1 MEQGYISIHR
11 KIAENPIWKKKP
23 FSYGQAWIDLIL
35 VANHKDN
42 KIIFNGEIITVA
54 RGSFIT
60 SQEKLKKK
68 WGWKRNYFD
77 NFISIL
83 KSNEMILAQ
92 NRANQGTYVTICN
105 YESYQNAQQTKGQT
119 EGHTV
124 NKRSTNGGAINNN
137 DNNENNE
144 NNENNTFKIGKQTQK
159 FKAEILSFK
168 ANYPDKLLEAFF
180 EFWSEPNGSRTK
192 MRYQMQKTWDLG
204 RRLKRWANNDK
215 NFKNQKEVDI
225 YQGIK
230 TV

>member
-1 MEQGYISIHR
+1 MPNRVIREGFLDSD
-11 KIAENPIWKKKP
+11 PINALSEEAQN
-23 FSYGQAWIDLIL
+23 FFIRLMLVVDDYGRFDGRPQTIKSRCYPL
-35 VANHKDN
+35 DN
-42 KIIFNGEIITVA
+42 KTAATVRKLLSIVCQAKLVTLYEVEGKTYIQLEKFNQRLRQKREKWPNPTSGQQLAVNSQHVA
-54 RGSFIT
+54 T
-60 SQEKLKKK
+60 TMPE
-68 WGWKRNYFD
+68 
-77 NFISIL
+77 
-83 KSNEMILAQ
+83 
-92 NRANQGTYVTICN
+92 
-105 YESYQNAQQTKGQT
+105 T
-119 EGHTV
+119 ETE
-124 NKRSTNGGAINNN
+124 T
-137 DNNENNE
+137 ETE
-144 NNENNTFKIGKQTQK
+144 TEKIGKQTQK